1 MSFMNVLC
9 MLLHNLVD
17 QTVSTFLLNMMF
29 NNWGSVTDFDVIFG
43 NMEKLNPLIGI
54 SSFYCKF
61 LTPPINN
68 AVAAAAAND
77 DDCQTIYPNAQVNGL
92 QANNVGKHIISHSHH
107 LRAT

>member
-43 NMEKLNPLIGI
+43 NVEQIHPLIQI
-54 SSFYCKF
+54 CS
-61 LTPPINN
+61 L
-68 AVAAAAAND
+68 
-77 DDCQTIYPNAQVNGL
+77 
-92 QANNVGKHIISHSHH
+92 H
-107 LRAT
+107 LIMMPLLLLMMIVK